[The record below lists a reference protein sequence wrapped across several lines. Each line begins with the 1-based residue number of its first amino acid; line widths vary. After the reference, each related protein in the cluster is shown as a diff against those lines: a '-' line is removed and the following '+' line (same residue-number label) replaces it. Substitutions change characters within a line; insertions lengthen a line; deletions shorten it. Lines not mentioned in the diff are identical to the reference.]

1 MTCNVGG
8 VERPIRMILGLAL
21 VAIAV
26 FAALPIGWMIAF
38 YVIGGVM
45 LVTGAIGFCPAWSVM
60 GINTCAIMT
69 TKKKAA

>member
-8 VERPIRMILGLAL
+8 VERPIRIILGLAL
-21 VAIAV
+21 VAIAA

-60 GINTCAIMT
+60 GINTCAITT

>member
-8 VERPIRMILGLAL
+8 VERSIRIIVGLAL
-21 VAIAV
+21 VAIAA
-26 FAALPIGWMIAF
+26 FAALPTGWMIAF

-45 LVTGAIGFCPAWSVM
+45 LVTGAIGFCPAWSLM
-60 GINTCAIMT
+60 GINTCAITT